1 MIVMA
6 TLLRFL
12 SRLLRSTHGGHTASV
27 SSTQRYDLTGCRLAS
42 LREQAA
48 APHPI
53 ARLPDCPIVDSR
65 WSMVDGRCSV
75 CLDYLNSKVATGVVT
90 LNAPCPF
97 GWMPFGSSFPVTLLR
112 KEIEYG

>member
-27 SSTQRYDLTGCRLAS
+27 SSTQRYELTGCRLAS

-53 ARLPDCPIVDSR
+53 ARLPDCPMI
-65 WSMVDGRCSV
+65 DGRCSV
-75 CLDYLNSKVATGVVT
+75 RLDYLNSKVATGVVT